1 MLLTGNTSLKVLT
14 GNSHVN
20 QRLLMTKTPRTDGQ
34 FARRKRDGARP
45 SARKRI
51 FDTAAE
57 LFYLKGIRAVGVE
70 TIAEDAKTTKMSLY
84 RNFPS
89 KDELVAE
96 WLRDH
101 DVKFW
106 ETWDAMSRRFP
117 TDARKQLMTAFS
129 LLAKHV
135 IDPKARGCPIANA
148 AVELTDKDHPAR
160 KVIEAHKAKL
170 HSRLAE
176 MCVRLGVRR
185 PGLLADQLFLLME
198 GAQISTQTL
207 GVRGP
212 ARNVARAAQ
221 MLIDARAPAS

>member
-1 MLLTGNTSLKVLT
+1 MILT
-14 GNSHVN
+14 GNSHVK
-20 QRLLMTKTPRTDGQ
+20 RLLNMAGERSTDGKSTPRRPV
-34 FARRKRDGARP
+34 AARP

-51 FDTAAE
+51 FDTASD
-57 LFYLKGIRAVGVE
+57 LFYRKGIRAVGVE
-70 TIAEDAKTTKMSLY
+70 TIAAEADTTKMSLY
-84 RNFPS
+84 RSFPS

-106 ETWDAMSRRFP
+106 QTWDAMSRKHP
-117 TDARKQLMTAFS
+117 DDPRKQLMAAFT

-135 IDPKARGCPIANA
+135 VDPKARGCPMANA

-170 HSRLAE
+170 QSRLAG
-176 MCVRLGVRR
+176 MCTQLRARN

-198 GAQISTQTL
+198 GAQVSTQTL

-221 MLIDARAPAS
+221 TLIDAHAPAS